1 MLSFNLYFSD
11 SQHLYF
17 SVRKDIVQIL
27 TPFLSSPIPSA
38 LKESGYESDS
48 TLVFKKREDARR
60 LAPDP
65 RKTSQV
71 YRQVR
76 LILLSRILL
85 LHYHHLKHVL

>member
-1 MLSFNLYFSD
+1 MN
-11 SQHLYF
+11 
-17 SVRKDIVQIL
+17 ITIL
-27 TPFLSSPIPSA
+27 TFLLLASSSA

-76 LILLSRILL
+76 RLL
-85 LHYHHLKHVL
+85 LLLLPLL